1 MSLSVCAHCTT
12 KFAAGV
18 PHCPQCGNA
27 DYYEEGSMAKITRH
41 GGPSTVQDIAA
52 DIAQAFPQTVDE
64 AVATIGEALHVSV
77 PADQPELSEYASWLR
92 TDLQV
97 ECERRG
103 LTKSGNKDELV
114 DRLVEDD
121 IAHSQT
127 IDEEPVEEPEAE

>member
-1 MSLSVCAHCTT
+1 
-12 KFAAGV
+12 
-18 PHCPQCGNA
+18 
-27 DYYEEGSMAKITRH
+27 MAKITRH
-41 GGPSTVQDIAA
+41 GGPSHQIAA

-64 AVATIGEALHVSV
+64 AVATIGEALHVSA

-92 TDLQV
+92 TDLQF

-121 IAHSQT
+121 IARSQT
-127 IDEEPVEEPEAE
+127 IVDEEPAEEPDPA

>member
-1 MSLSVCAHCTT
+1 VSLNVCAHCTT
-12 KFAAGV
+12 KFAAGL

-52 DIAQAFPQTVDE
+52 GAPVVVE
-64 AVATIGEALHVSV
+64 AEVVEAEPV
-77 PADQPELSEYASWLR
+77 DQPELSEYASWLR
-92 TDLQV
+92 TDLQL

-121 IAHSQT
+121 IARSQT
-127 IDEEPVEEPEAE
+127 IVDEEPAEEPDAA

>member
-1 MSLSVCAHCTT
+1 MSLNVCAHCTT
-12 KFAAGV
+12 RFAIGV

-41 GGPSTVQDIAA
+41 GGPSTVQDITAA
-52 DIAQAFPQTVDE
+52 PEPAP
-64 AVATIGEALHVSV
+64 VAPVVEALEE
-77 PADQPELSEYASWLR
+77 QPELSEYAGWLR

-121 IAHSQT
+121 IARSQT
-127 IDEEPVEEPEAE
+127 SVEDEPVDEEPDPE